1 MSLPLSSLRAAGL
14 CAVLALGGA
23 AAEAQRP
30 MQIEDLFDLDS
41 VGSAAVQPGGDH
53 VAYVLIQP
61 RDVVDGEDDGTPRSS
76 LYVTSGPEQG
86 RLYVEHGSF
95 GSLDWQGEDRLT
107 YLSRAEGEDTTA
119 LFEIRAD
126 GGAPRKLFEHD
137 ASITAYAFAPDSETL
152 FFIARDEA
160 DPLDKTL
167 SDRGFRA
174 NIYEEDYT
182 LARLW
187 RVDLSEDDP
196 EAVKFDLPGHASDLA
211 VSPQGDA
218 VAVALAPTPLVDDSL
233 METRWH
239 IVDASGGEIGAEIE
253 TPGKIGQGVFS
264 PNGRR
269 FAFLAAVD
277 RADPVAQTVHVA
289 DVGSGEYSAIARDAE
304 QHVQDLDWENDN
316 RLAVLVHSGLQSAL
330 VEYEVDGDE
339 VRRTV
344 FSDFVANSMDR
355 DRQSGRLALIADAP
369 DHPRELFVSQRRDFR
384 RWTTSSRWLSDIAF
398 GDQRGFEF
406 TARDG
411 VRVEGV
417 LVTPSGDAPQ
427 GGWPLIMTV
436 HGGPEAHD
444 SNGWVTG
451 YSRPGHI
458 GAGQGFAVFYPN
470 YRGSTGRGELFAKLD
485 HQDGPG
491 EEFNDLIDAIGAL
504 SEAGIVDPDKVGITG
519 GSYGGFASAWGA
531 TIASEH
537 FAASVP
543 FVALTDLISFWGT
556 TEIPVEMVDVHF
568 MQYPWENWESYLE
581 HSPVRHAPGSTTPTL
596 ILHGEADT
604 RVDPSQSFE
613 LYNYLKMAG
622 EAPVRLVTYPGEGHG
637 NRNAAAQFDYAHRL
651 MRWMEHYLQG
661 EGGEPPAHELPY
673 EELLGLDAED

>member
-1 MSLPLSSLRAAGL
+1 MTLPLSCLRAMGL
-14 CAVLALGGA
+14 ASAIALGAA

-30 MQIEDLFDLDS
+30 MEIEDLFDLAQ
-41 VGSAAVQPGGDH
+41 VGSIAVQPGGDH
-53 VAYVLIQP
+53 VAYTLAET
-61 RDVVDGEDDGTPRSS
+61 RDVVEGEADGTPMTS
-76 LYVTSGPEQG
+76 LYVSGGPGQG
-86 RLYVEHGSF
+86 RLYIEDLSLRG
-95 GSLDWQGEDRLT
+95 LDWR
-107 YLSRAEGEDTTA
+107 GEDTLTFLSSGEDHTA
-119 LFEIRAD
+119 LFEIAID
-126 GGAPRKLFEHD
+126 GGEARKVFEHD
-137 ASITAYAFAPDSETL
+137 SSISAYAFAPDGEL
-152 FFIARDEA
+152 FFIAREA
-160 DPLDKTL
+160 SDPLEETL
-167 SDRGFRA
+167 HDRGFRA
-174 NIYEEDYT
+174 NVYEEDYEF
-182 LARLW
+182 ARLW
-187 RVDLSEDDP
+187 RVDLTADEP
-196 EAVKFDLPGHASDLA
+196 EPVMFELDGHASDLA
-211 VSPQGDA
+211 LDPTGDH
-218 VAVALAPTPLVDDSL
+218 VAVALSPTPLIDDL
-233 METRWH
+233 YMETRWH
-239 IVDASGGEIGAEIE
+239 VVSASDGEIQAAIE
-253 TPGKIGQGVFS
+253 TPGKIGRGAFS
-264 PNGRR
+264 PNGRQ

-289 DVGSGEYSAIARDAE
+289 DVRSGEYRAIAREAE
-304 QHVQDLDWENDN
+304 QHVQGFDWESNN
-316 RLAVLVHSGLQSAL
+316 RLLVLVHAGIQSAL
-330 VEYEVDGDE
+330 VEYETDGDE

-344 FSDFVANSMDR
+344 FSDFVANAMDR
-355 DRQSGRLALIADAP
+355 DARSGRLALTADAAT
-369 DHPRELFVSQRRDFR
+369 HPRELFLSRRRGFD
-384 RWTTSSRWLSDIAF
+384 RWTQSNDWLNDIAF

-417 LVTPSGDAPQ
+417 LVTPRGEAPD

-444 SNGWVTG
+444 SNGWTTG

-458 GAGQGFAVFYPN
+458 GAGRGFAVFYPN
-470 YRGSTGRGELFAKLD
+470 YRGSTGRGEMFAKLD
-485 HQDGPG
+485 HRDGPG

-504 SEAGIVDPDKVGITG
+504 SEAGIVNADKVGITG

-568 MQYPWENWESYLE
+568 MQYPWEDWQSYLE

-604 RVDPSQSFE
+604 RVDPSQSYE
-613 LYNYLKMAG
+613 LYNYLNMAG

-637 NRNAAAQFDYAHRL
+637 NRNAAAQYDYAHRM

-673 EELLGLDAED
+673 RELLGLED